1 MTDEAA
7 MQFVAGGNLDKAA
20 ILYERYKRPLYNFYL
35 RLGVEQDSS
44 QDLTQQGFYRIIH

>member
-7 MQFVAGGNLDKAA
+7 MQFVAGGDLDKAA

-35 RLGVEQDSS
+35 RFGVERDSS
-44 QDLTQQGFYRIIH
+44 QDFTQQVFYRVI